1 MILKISVVIP
11 VFNSD
16 ESLRP
21 LVERCIA
28 TIVGMKGTAE
38 IILVDDA
45 SKNKMSWS
53 ICQELSA
60 KPEVKAVQ
68 LSRNFGK
75 AGAVLCGFHECTGDY
90 VITIDDDLQHAPED
104 IKVLFDSLGEADVVI
119 AKFRNKKHSSF
130 KKLTSR
136 WKSWL
141 DKKLIGRPK
150 GIKNG
155 PYKLYRKAIV
165 DAMISIKSVN
175 PFIAALLFYVTDNVI
190 NVDVD
195 HHARVGGVSQFT
207 TKKRF
212 NSFWNLVFNNSSALL
227 KMITIIG
234 ITLSSLS
241 FVAGIYFFIRKLL
254 IQDVMSGFTTTIIVI
269 LFSSG
274 LILLSVGV
282 LGEYLARTISLAENK
297 PSFIVKKKIGE

>member
-1 MILKISVVIP
+1 MKISVVIP

-16 ESLRP
+16 VSLQP
-21 LVERCIA
+21 LVDRCIA
-28 TIVGMKGTAE
+28 TIGALGAE
-38 IILVDDA
+38 GEIVLVDDA
-45 SKNKMSWS
+45 SENKDSWK
-53 ICQELSA
+53 ICEDLSLKA
-60 KPEVKAVQ
+60 EVKALQ

-75 AGAVLCGFHECTGDY
+75 AGAVLCGFHECTGDF
-90 VITIDDDLQHAPED
+90 VVTIDDDLQHAPED
-104 IKVLFDSLGEADVVI
+104 IKTLFETLGDADVVI
-119 AKFRNKKHSSF
+119 ARFRNKKHSGF
-130 KKLTSR
+130 KRLTSR
-136 WKSWL
+136 LKSWL

-155 PYKLYRKAIV
+155 PFKLYRKAIV
-165 DAMISIKSVN
+165 DAMIGIKSVN
-175 PFIAALLFYVTDNVI
+175 PFIAALLFYVTDNVV

-195 HHARVGGVSQFT
+195 HHPRVGGASQFT

-227 KMITIIG
+227 KVITVIG
-234 ITLSSLS
+234 FVLSTVS
-241 FVAGIYFFIRKLL
+241 FAAGIYFFVRKLM
-254 IQDVMSGFTTTIIVI
+254 IADVVSGFTTTIIVI

-297 PSFIVKKKIGE
+297 PSFIVKKKIGGEH